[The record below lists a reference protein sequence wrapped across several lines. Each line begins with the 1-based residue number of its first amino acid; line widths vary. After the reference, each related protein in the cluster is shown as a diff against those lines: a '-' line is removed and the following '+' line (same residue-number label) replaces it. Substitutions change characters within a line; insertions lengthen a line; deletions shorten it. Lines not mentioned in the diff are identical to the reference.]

1 VDQAPGLADRGQ
13 LGPTRDEQLVSV
25 DSSRKG
31 NVQMM
36 SQDHIRDA
44 AAAAVAAGQAISAA
58 SYRRAAAV
66 TAAQDLIDNA
76 RAAERAEQ
84 DAARSAL
91 AASIRRLLAENLSIG
106 EIAGLCRM
114 PTTTIRVAA
123 APAT

>member
-1 VDQAPGLADRGQ
+1 
-13 LGPTRDEQLVSV
+13 
-25 DSSRKG
+25 
-31 NVQMM
+31 MM
-36 SQDHIRDA
+36 TQDHIRDA

-66 TAAQDLIDNA
+66 AAAQDLIDNA

-123 APAT
+123 AAAT

>member
-1 VDQAPGLADRGQ
+1 
-13 LGPTRDEQLVSV
+13 
-25 DSSRKG
+25 
-31 NVQMM
+31 M
-36 SQDHIRDA
+36 SARH
-44 AAAAVAAGQAISAA
+44 AIDAA

-66 TAAQDLIDNA
+66 TAAQDLVDNA

-114 PTTTIRVAA
+114 STTTIRVAA
-123 APAT
+123 AAN